1 MSNGNNNKSRFSE
14 TRLLV
19 LTLRRV
25 FNNKL
30 NKILVLIKIKSMQRQ
45 NYGRYFGVL
54 DRMEQKI
61 VRFAFF
67 DLKEYVNK
75 NWLEECGKKAERV
88 DYRVFLCRILDRM
101 HVKGRI
107 RSGFEDICKYS
118 NFVRQRKY
126 KIEHKLNK
134 IA

>member
-75 NWLEECGKKAERV
+75 NQLEECGRKAERV

-101 HVKGRI
+101 YAKGRI
-107 RSGFEDICKYS
+107 RSGF
-118 NFVRQRKY
+118 
-126 KIEHKLNK
+126 
-134 IA
+134 